1 MAGGMKHEIDFPVDQ
16 PRNHDLPDA
25 PMAMPRQVL
34 EWRLD
39 WGSVLRLFQ
48 FVRLRRG

>member
-1 MAGGMKHEIDFPVDQ
+1 MKHESDFPVDHLRQ
-16 PRNHDLPDA
+16 RDLPEA

-34 EWRLD
+34 ERRLD

-48 FVRLRRG
+48 RVRLRRG

>member
-1 MAGGMKHEIDFPVDQ
+1 MKHEIDFPVDHLRQ
-16 PRNHDLPDA
+16 RDLPEA

-34 EWRLD
+34 ERRLD

-48 FVRLRRG
+48 RVRLRRG